1 MEGVVR
7 WLVGYMIS
15 ALETV
20 SSFCEFTISGS
31 FEGALSF
38 TVNMVTKLE
47 DLLKI
52 ILFMSPHFILLQHR

>member
-31 FEGALSF
+31 FGGGTFFYGKHGDEARRLTKDYSVHEPALYSIA
-38 TVNMVTKLE
+38 T
-47 DLLKI
+47 
-52 ILFMSPHFILLQHR
+52 